1 MPLGHG
7 AAQRHS
13 KGTSDVLTLIPPVER
28 NVGANRALHP
38 DSPWIRL
45 VRGGAGLAMLAALA
59 QEIFDATQP
68 GNSVDIPQLISQFTF
83 QSNLVLGLV
92 LLVSASRPRARLPL
106 WWDHLFGAL
115 AFYLVMTGIIYVVL
129 VAPPGEPW
137 WTLDM
142 YWAWMITH
150 RIAPLVAGLDW
161 LLVTRTVRGPWQRPL
176 AWLCYPAVFLIF
188 SWVRGALDG
197 WYPYD
202 FLDPRLDGGWPA
214 VIATSAQVLA
224 AFLVVGVLVHLAGN
238 ARVGLARGPGTE
250 SHA

>member
-1 MPLGHG
+1 M
-7 AAQRHS
+7 
-13 KGTSDVLTLIPPVER
+13 
-28 NVGANRALHP
+28 
-38 DSPWIRL
+38 
-45 VRGGAGLAMLAALA
+45 
-59 QEIFDATQP
+59 
-68 GNSVDIPQLISQFTF
+68 
-83 QSNLVLGLV
+83 